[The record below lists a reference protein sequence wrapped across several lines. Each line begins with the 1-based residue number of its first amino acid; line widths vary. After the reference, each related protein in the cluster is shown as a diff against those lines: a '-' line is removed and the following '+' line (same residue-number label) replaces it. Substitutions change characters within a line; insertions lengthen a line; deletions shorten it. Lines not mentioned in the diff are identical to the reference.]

1 MPYIKIPK
9 GWEIPESQVTPE
21 SDYMNRRRF
30 IKELGTVG
38 AGALS
43 LSLLGADAFAR
54 PKNVEEQLTAF
65 RDEPLAVE
73 HNPQFTVERQMTDE
87 VVAATYNNFYEFSSG
102 KQNLWKLMEDFETR
116 PWQLDIGGL
125 VHKPMTLDVDDLLKQ
140 MPLEERVYRF
150 RCVETWAMV
159 VPWVGFPMK
168 ALLEKVQPTA
178 DAKYVEM
185 HTFWNADVAPQQRNS
200 RLPWPYIEG
209 LTVAEAMNELTLL
222 TVGIYGHILPP
233 QHGAPIRLIVPWK
246 YGFKSIKSI
255 VRMTLTNKQPR
266 TFWNTLSPRE
276 YGFESNVNPTVPH
289 PRWSQATEWM
299 IGTRERH
306 PTQLYNGYG
315 DAVAHLYE

>member
-43 LSLLGADAFAR
+43 LSLLGSEAFAR
-54 PKNVEEQLTAF
+54 PKNVEEQLAAF
-65 RDEPLAVE
+65 RDKPLALE
-73 HNPQFTVERQMTDE
+73 HNPQFTVKRQMTDE

-125 VHKPMTLDVDDLLKQ
+125 VHKPMTLDVDDLLRQ
-140 MPLEERVYRF
+140 MPLEERIYRF

>member
-43 LSLLGADAFAR
+43 LSLLSADAFAR
-54 PKNVEEQLTAF
+54 PKNVEEQLAAF
-65 RDEPLAVE
+65 RDKPLAVE
-73 HNPQFTVERQMTDE
+73 HNPQFTVKRQMTDE

>member
-21 SDYMNRRRF
+21 SHYMNRRRF

-43 LSLLGADAFAR
+43 LSLLGANAFAR
-54 PKNVEEQLTAF
+54 PKNVEEQLAAF

-73 HNPQFTVERQMTDE
+73 HNPQFTVKRQMTDE

-125 VHKPMTLDVDDLLKQ
+125 VHKPMTLDVDDLLRQ